1 MKDIILAGAFALLIF
16 GMLFFSLLYESTMK
30 QQCKETAMQK
40 SYTPIEIQAV
50 CGR

>member
-1 MKDIILAGAFALLIF
+1 MKDAILASVVILLVF
-16 GMLFFSLLYESTMK
+16 GMLFFSMLYDGTMK